1 MSDRTHQEM
10 LEKYAEAIVK
20 VGLNIRAG
28 QRLIITLAANRGVP
42 IQFAP
47 LVREISKAAYAVG
60 AKYVDVIWGDEEM
73 LRLRAQ
79 HAPRDSFG

>member
-1 MSDRTHQEM
+1 MTNKTHQEM

-28 QRLIITLAANRGVP
+28 QRLIINLRSIAVSPSVCSVGSRSG
-42 IQFAP
+42 
-47 LVREISKAAYAVG
+47 KAAYGVG
-60 AKYVDVIWGDEEM
+60 AKYVEVIWGDEEM

-79 HAPRDSFG
+79 YAPRLL